1 MFDSAPESVLRLTY
15 WVEPD
20 YESVHKSMQTRS
32 GITTSTIE
40 EMFRE
45 TLINIGSVVDVTVN
59 TIIHI
64 YTITYINMEFERN
77 EIMRTICVWCE
88 KPERDDV
95 CATCVN
101 DLNLKSMCAEEL
113 MKMEMDMYK
122 LMVERTQDLPGQ
134 KHVPDLAG
142 VQLPLRH
149 QGRGRGDGDRRE
161 GEHGL
166 EEGQKHGLLRADQAP
181 LRPGHEPRVER
192 LRLNKVIGVN
202 KDINMTTD
210 ENKYEERIL
219 CCLLCARMVLIS
231 DKSMID
237 FVEGDNIPL
246 KPETTFR
253 VVYCAPCSRKFE
265 SDAKFNTCTVPGSA
279 LSASMIVN
287 WRLYMIVNNVLGH
300 DGFMRLNKSKEKDA
314 YLIESMVTNG
324 PRLWKNEKV
333 VSISIGSKL
342 YMHTYKPNSFFNDE
356 KRSIYVVRDEED
368 EEDMVVELSI

>member
-1 MFDSAPESVLRLTY
+1 
-15 WVEPD
+15 
-20 YESVHKSMQTRS
+20 
-32 GITTSTIE
+32 
-40 EMFRE
+40 
-45 TLINIGSVVDVTVN
+45 
-59 TIIHI
+59 
-64 YTITYINMEFERN
+64 MEFERN

-88 KPERDDV
+88 KVSTTSHLDIKRMNDMNTSPNEMMFNVDTTITA

-122 LMVERTQDLPGQ
+122 
-134 KHVPDLAG
+134 LAG

-192 LRLNKVIGVN
+192 LRVDGHGRLNKVIGVN